1 MKKILPVAA
10 LCGIFFIG
18 CGGAQEPAAEA
29 PAEGGAAS
37 ELVSGYDLA
46 NGKEIYE
53 ANCASCHDEGAL
65 SSPKTGEVSEW
76 TARIDQGMET
86 LIQKSIDGYI
96 AEGNMPAKGGNDALT
111 NEEVANAVAYMVDES
126 VAK

>member
-46 NGKEIYE
+46 NGKEIYDL
-53 ANCASCHDEGAL
+53 NCAGCHDNNLG
-65 SSPKTGEVSEW
+65 PKPGDISGWE
-76 TARIDQGMET
+76 ARIAQGMDT
-86 LIQKSIDGYI
+86 MVKKSIEGFSGPDGM
-96 AEGNMPAKGGNDALT
+96 MPAKGGAELT
-111 NEEVANAVAYMVDES
+111 DEEVGNAVAYMVNES